1 MDELDQKV
9 IFILVMQSQEQA
21 RLLLEMAIRIL
32 DLEKMV
38 TKILEDK
45 DAA

>member
-9 IFILVMQSQEQA
+9 IFTLVMQSQEQA

>member
-1 MDELDQKV
+1 MDELDQKI
-9 IFILVMQSQEQA
+9 IFTLVMQSQEQA

>member
-1 MDELDQKV
+1 MNELDQKV
-9 IFILVMQSQEQA
+9 LFGLVMHAQDQA
-21 RLLLEMAIRIL
+21 RLLLEMAVRIL

-38 TKILEDK
+38 TKLLEDK